1 MAEIIEDKNLRNKT
15 FVFQDRED
23 AGRKLSEFLLAY
35 KGTDSIVLAIPA
47 GGVAVA
53 KEIKD
58 ALSVSLD
65 LLIVRKIQIPW
76 NPEAGFGAINLDGY
90 VVFNEDLLR
99 HLSLPER
106 VITSQVEKTRET
118 LKKRNLLF
126 RGGKDFP
133 SLKDK
138 TVILVDDGLAS
149 GYTMIAA
156 VEYAKKRN
164 PSRIV
169 IAVPTGSHKT
179 VKKISPFVDV
189 ICCLNIREDYPYAVA
204 EAYRNWYDVSD
215 EEVLRIINE
224 S

>member
-1 MAEIIEDKNLRNKT
+1 MAEIIEDKDLRNKT

-23 AGRKLSEFLLAY
+23 AGRKLSVFLSDY
-35 KGTDSIVLAIPA
+35 KSSKSIVLAIPA

-53 KEIKD
+53 KAIKD
-58 ALSVSLD
+58 ALFLPLD

-118 LKKRNLLF
+118 LKKRNFLF

-149 GYTMIAA
+149 GYTMLAA
-156 VEYAKKRN
+156 VEYTKKRN

-189 ICCLNIREDYPYAVA
+189 LYCLNIREDYPYAVA

-215 EEVLRIINE
+215 EEVLRIMEE